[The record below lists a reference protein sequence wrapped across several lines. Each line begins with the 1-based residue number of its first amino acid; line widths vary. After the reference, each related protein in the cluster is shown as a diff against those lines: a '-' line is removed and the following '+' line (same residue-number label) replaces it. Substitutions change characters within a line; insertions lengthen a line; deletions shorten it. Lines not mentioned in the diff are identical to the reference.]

1 MAATAEIACQHS
13 PTLIFHPQ
21 HAHRMKR
28 FTLFL
33 LALIGLTSLIA
44 ACANQGAG
52 PDGGPYDETPPHI
65 VGMTAPERLQN
76 GKRTKFSLVFNEL
89 IKVDNPT
96 EKIIVSPPQIE
107 TPEIKV
113 SGRRITVE
121 LLDSMRPNTTYT
133 VDFSDAIT
141 DNNEGNPLGQYTY
154 IFSTGQTTDTMQM
167 SGYVLNAEDLEPVKG
182 ILAGLYQQHHDSVFA
197 QRAFDRVARTDA
209 SGFFSIKGV
218 APDRDYRLYALQD
231 ADGDFHFT
239 QPSEMVG
246 FLHND
251 LRAGAFR
258 DTRYD
263 TLWVDSVRYDS
274 IRIIPY
280 THFTPD
286 DLVVRAF
293 KVDVNTRHYL
303 KAQRDVPEWF
313 TTFFTGPSRKR
324 PTIQG
329 LNFDARKAFVV
340 NASAG
345 NDTLTY
351 WLADTTLLRQ
361 DTLRFAYTYDNW
373 DDSLAQ
379 MLPKT
384 DTLELVPKTTFAKR
398 AANEAK
404 ELEKWNK
411 QREKREKR
419 GDFSKSQPPMV
430 ALQLRADVSSSLV
443 PNRNI
448 LIQFDQPLQRF
459 DTKKLHLRL
468 KKDSTYHDA
477 PYALDTVPNNILAY
491 RLRAEWR
498 PGQEYQ
504 LVIDSAAMTSLY
516 GRVNLATDNK
526 FSIAKLEDFGT
537 VFLSLS
543 NAHESTVVQLLGSD
557 GKPVAQAPTKNG
569 RAEFYYVQPGKY
581 YLRCFFDRN
590 GDRKWTT
597 GSWSPRRDP
606 EEVYYFPKE
615 IEVRANWDL
624 NESWD
629 VTALRLDKQK
639 PDALVKQR
647 SDKQK
652 IDTHQRNIER
662 LRQRGE

>member
-1 MAATAEIACQHS
+1 
-13 PTLIFHPQ
+13 
-21 HAHRMKR
+21 MKR
-28 FTLFL
+28 FSLFL

-182 ILAGLYQQHHDSVFA
+182 ILAGLYQQHHDSVFSK
-197 QRAFDRVARTDA
+197 RAFDRVARTDA

-239 QPSEMVG
+239 QPSEMLG

-293 KVDVNTRHYL
+293 KIDVNTRHYL

-329 LNFDARKAFVV
+329 LNFDASKAFVV

-543 NAHESTVVQLLGSD
+543 NAHESTLVQLLGSD

-590 GDRKWTT
+590 GDGKWTT

>member
-13 PTLIFHPQ
+13 SSLIFHLQ

-52 PDGGPYDETPPHI
+52 PDGGPYDETPPRI

-197 QRAFDRVARTDA
+197 LRAFDRVARTDA

-218 APDRDYRLYALQD
+218 APDRNYRLYALQD

-246 FLHND
+246 FLHTD

-293 KVDVNTRHYL
+293 KIDVNTRHYL

-590 GDRKWTT
+590 GDGKWTT

>member
-1 MAATAEIACQHS
+1 
-13 PTLIFHPQ
+13 
-21 HAHRMKR
+21 MKR

-324 PTIQG
+324 PTIKG

-351 WLADTTLLRQ
+351 WLADTMLLRQ

-448 LIQFDQPLQRF
+448 LIQFDQPLQHF

-590 GDRKWTT
+590 GDGKWTT

>member
-1 MAATAEIACQHS
+1 MQTDENS
-13 PTLIFHPQ
+13 VPVLPTLIFHLQ

-182 ILAGLYQQHHDSVFA
+182 ILAGLYQQHHDSLFA

-239 QPSEMVG
+239 QPSEMLG

-324 PTIQG
+324 PIIQG

-448 LIQFDQPLQRF
+448 LIQFDQPLQHF
-459 DTKKLHLRL
+459 DMKKLHLRL

-590 GDRKWTT
+590 GDGKWTT

>member
-1 MAATAEIACQHS
+1 
-13 PTLIFHPQ
+13 
-21 HAHRMKR
+21 MKR

-33 LALIGLTSLIA
+33 LALIGLTSLMA

-52 PDGGPYDETPPHI
+52 PDGGPYDETPPRI

-293 KVDVNTRHYL
+293 KIDVNTRHYL

-590 GDRKWTT
+590 GDGKWTT

>member
-1 MAATAEIACQHS
+1 
-13 PTLIFHPQ
+13 
-21 HAHRMKR
+21 MKR

-293 KVDVNTRHYL
+293 KIDVNTRHYL

-590 GDRKWTT
+590 GDGKWTT

>member
-1 MAATAEIACQHS
+1 
-13 PTLIFHPQ
+13 
-21 HAHRMKR
+21 MKR

-52 PDGGPYDETPPHI
+52 PDGGPYDETPPRI

-141 DNNEGNPLGQYTY
+141 DNNEGNPLGQYTS

-239 QPSEMVG
+239 QPSEMLG

-448 LIQFDQPLQRF
+448 LIQFDQPLQHF

-590 GDRKWTT
+590 GDGKWTT

>member
-1 MAATAEIACQHS
+1 
-13 PTLIFHPQ
+13 
-21 HAHRMKR
+21 MKR
-28 FTLFL
+28 FSLFL

-52 PDGGPYDETPPHI
+52 PDGGPYDETPPRI

-113 SGRRITVE
+113 SGRRVTVE

-182 ILAGLYQQHHDSVFA
+182 ILAGLYQQHHDSVFGK
-197 QRAFDRVARTDA
+197 RAFDRVARTDA

-239 QPSEMVG
+239 QPSEMLG

-293 KVDVNTRHYL
+293 KIDVNTRHYL

-329 LNFDARKAFVV
+329 LNFDASKAFVV

-590 GDRKWTT
+590 GDGKWTT

-647 SDKQK
+647 NDKQK

>member
-1 MAATAEIACQHS
+1 
-13 PTLIFHPQ
+13 
-21 HAHRMKR
+21 MKR
-28 FTLFL
+28 FSLFL

-182 ILAGLYQQHHDSVFA
+182 ILAGLYQQHHDSVFSK
-197 QRAFDRVARTDA
+197 RAFDRVARTDA

-239 QPSEMVG
+239 QPSEMLG

-293 KVDVNTRHYL
+293 KIDVNTRHYL

-329 LNFDARKAFVV
+329 LNFDASKAFVV

-384 DTLELVPKTTFAKR
+384 DNLELVPKTTFAKR

-590 GDRKWTT
+590 GDGKWTT

>member
-1 MAATAEIACQHS
+1 
-13 PTLIFHPQ
+13 
-21 HAHRMKR
+21 MKR
-28 FTLFL
+28 FSLFL

-182 ILAGLYQQHHDSVFA
+182 ILAGLYQQHNDSVFSK
-197 QRAFDRVARTDA
+197 RAFDRVARTDA

-239 QPSEMVG
+239 QPSEMLG

-293 KVDVNTRHYL
+293 KIDVNTRHYL

-329 LNFDARKAFVV
+329 LNFDASKAFVV

-384 DTLELVPKTTFAKR
+384 DTLELVPKMTFAKR

-543 NAHESTVVQLLGSD
+543 NAHESTLVQLLGSD

-590 GDRKWTT
+590 GDGKWTT

>member
-1 MAATAEIACQHS
+1 
-13 PTLIFHPQ
+13 
-21 HAHRMKR
+21 MKR

-293 KVDVNTRHYL
+293 KIDVNTRHYL

-448 LIQFDQPLQRF
+448 LIQFDQPLQHF
-459 DTKKLHLRL
+459 NTKKLHLRL

-590 GDRKWTT
+590 GDGKWTT

>member
-1 MAATAEIACQHS
+1 
-13 PTLIFHPQ
+13 
-21 HAHRMKR
+21 MKR
-28 FTLFL
+28 FSLFL

-52 PDGGPYDETPPHI
+52 PDGGPYDETPPRI

-182 ILAGLYQQHHDSVFA
+182 ILAGLYQQHNDSVFGK
-197 QRAFDRVARTDA
+197 RAFDRVARTDA

-239 QPSEMVG
+239 QPSEMLG

-293 KVDVNTRHYL
+293 KIDVNTRHYL

-329 LNFDARKAFVV
+329 LNFDASKAFVV

-430 ALQLRADVSSSLV
+430 EA
-443 PNRNI
+443 
-448 LIQFDQPLQRF
+448 
-459 DTKKLHLRL
+459 
-468 KKDSTYHDA
+468 KD
-477 PYALDTVPNNILAY
+477 
-491 RLRAEWR
+491 
-498 PGQEYQ
+498 
-504 LVIDSAAMTSLY
+504 
-516 GRVNLATDNK
+516 
-526 FSIAKLEDFGT
+526 
-537 VFLSLS
+537 
-543 NAHESTVVQLLGSD
+543 
-557 GKPVAQAPTKNG
+557 
-569 RAEFYYVQPGKY
+569 
-581 YLRCFFDRN
+581 
-590 GDRKWTT
+590 
-597 GSWSPRRDP
+597 
-606 EEVYYFPKE
+606 
-615 IEVRANWDL
+615 
-624 NESWD
+624 
-629 VTALRLDKQK
+629 
-639 PDALVKQR
+639 
-647 SDKQK
+647 
-652 IDTHQRNIER
+652 
-662 LRQRGE
+662 

>member
-1 MAATAEIACQHS
+1 
-13 PTLIFHPQ
+13 
-21 HAHRMKR
+21 MKR
-28 FTLFL
+28 FSLFL

-65 VGMTAPERLQN
+65 VGMTAPQRLQN

-182 ILAGLYQQHHDSVFA
+182 ILAGLYQQHNDSVFGK
-197 QRAFDRVARTDA
+197 RAFDRVARTDA

-239 QPSEMVG
+239 QPSEMLG

-251 LRAGAFR
+251 LRASAFR

-293 KVDVNTRHYL
+293 KIDVNTRHYL

-329 LNFDARKAFVV
+329 LNFDASKAFVV

-543 NAHESTVVQLLGSD
+543 NAHESTVVQLLDSD

-590 GDRKWTT
+590 GDGKWTT

>member
-1 MAATAEIACQHS
+1 
-13 PTLIFHPQ
+13 
-21 HAHRMKR
+21 MKR

-107 TPEIKV
+107 KPEIKV

-182 ILAGLYQQHHDSVFA
+182 ILAGLYQQHHDSVFSK
-197 QRAFDRVARTDA
+197 RAFDRVARTDA

-239 QPSEMVG
+239 QPSEMLG

-293 KVDVNTRHYL
+293 KIDVNTRHYL

-329 LNFDARKAFVV
+329 LNFDASKAFVV

-590 GDRKWTT
+590 GDGKWTT

>member
-1 MAATAEIACQHS
+1 
-13 PTLIFHPQ
+13 
-21 HAHRMKR
+21 MKR
-28 FTLFL
+28 FSLFL

-52 PDGGPYDETPPHI
+52 PDGGPYDETPPRI

-182 ILAGLYQQHHDSVFA
+182 ILAGLYQQHHDSVFSK
-197 QRAFDRVARTDA
+197 RAFDRVARTDA

-239 QPSEMVG
+239 QPSEMLG
-246 FLHND
+246 FLHTN

-293 KVDVNTRHYL
+293 KIDVNTRHYL

-329 LNFDARKAFVV
+329 LNFDASKAFVV

-590 GDRKWTT
+590 GDGKWTT

-629 VTALRLDKQK
+629 VTAIRLDKQK

>member
-1 MAATAEIACQHS
+1 
-13 PTLIFHPQ
+13 
-21 HAHRMKR
+21 MKR
-28 FTLFL
+28 FSLFL

-52 PDGGPYDETPPHI
+52 PDGGPYDETPPRI

-239 QPSEMVG
+239 QPSEMLG

-340 NASAG
+340 NTSAG

-448 LIQFDQPLQRF
+448 LIQFDQPLQHF
-459 DTKKLHLRL
+459 DMKKLHLRL

-590 GDRKWTT
+590 GDGKWTT

>member
-1 MAATAEIACQHS
+1 
-13 PTLIFHPQ
+13 
-21 HAHRMKR
+21 MKR

-52 PDGGPYDETPPHI
+52 PDGGPYDETPPRI

-197 QRAFDRVARTDA
+197 LRAFDRVARTDA

-239 QPSEMVG
+239 QPSEMLG

-443 PNRNI
+443 SNRNI
-448 LIQFDQPLQRF
+448 LIQFDQPLQHF

-590 GDRKWTT
+590 GDGKWTT

>member
-1 MAATAEIACQHS
+1 
-13 PTLIFHPQ
+13 
-21 HAHRMKR
+21 MKR
-28 FTLFL
+28 FSLFL

-182 ILAGLYQQHHDSVFA
+182 ILAGLYQQHHDSIFA

-239 QPSEMVG
+239 QPSEMLG

-293 KVDVNTRHYL
+293 KIDVNTRHYL

-448 LIQFDQPLQRF
+448 LIQFDQPLQHF
-459 DTKKLHLRL
+459 NTKKLHLRL

-590 GDRKWTT
+590 GDGKWTT

>member
-1 MAATAEIACQHS
+1 
-13 PTLIFHPQ
+13 
-21 HAHRMKR
+21 MKR

-293 KVDVNTRHYL
+293 KIDVNTRHYL

-324 PTIQG
+324 PIIQG
-329 LNFDARKAFVV
+329 LNFDASKAFVV

-477 PYALDTVPNNILAY
+477 PYALDTVPNDILAY

-590 GDRKWTT
+590 GDGKWTT

>member
-1 MAATAEIACQHS
+1 
-13 PTLIFHPQ
+13 
-21 HAHRMKR
+21 MKR

-52 PDGGPYDETPPHI
+52 PDGGPYDETPPRI

-239 QPSEMVG
+239 QPSEMLG

-293 KVDVNTRHYL
+293 KIDVNTRHYL
-303 KAQRDVPEWF
+303 KAQRDVSEWF

-324 PTIQG
+324 PTIKG

-448 LIQFDQPLQRF
+448 LIQFDQPLQHF

-590 GDRKWTT
+590 GDGKWTT

>member
-1 MAATAEIACQHS
+1 
-13 PTLIFHPQ
+13 
-21 HAHRMKR
+21 MKR
-28 FTLFL
+28 FSLFL

-182 ILAGLYQQHHDSVFA
+182 ILAGLYQQHHDSIFA

-239 QPSEMVG
+239 QPSEMLG
-246 FLHND
+246 FFHND

-293 KVDVNTRHYL
+293 KIDINTRHYL

-448 LIQFDQPLQRF
+448 LIQFDQPLQHF
-459 DTKKLHLRL
+459 DMKKLHLRL

-590 GDRKWTT
+590 GDGKWTT

>member
-1 MAATAEIACQHS
+1 
-13 PTLIFHPQ
+13 
-21 HAHRMKR
+21 MKR

-33 LALIGLTSLIA
+33 LALIGLTSLMA

-52 PDGGPYDETPPHI
+52 PDGGPYDETPPRI

-293 KVDVNTRHYL
+293 KIDVNTRHYL

-590 GDRKWTT
+590 GDGKWTT

-629 VTALRLDKQK
+629 VTAVRLDKQK

>member
-1 MAATAEIACQHS
+1 
-13 PTLIFHPQ
+13 
-21 HAHRMKR
+21 MKR

-65 VGMTAPERLQN
+65 VGMTVPERLQN

-293 KVDVNTRHYL
+293 KIDVNTRHYL

-324 PTIQG
+324 PIIQG
-329 LNFDARKAFVV
+329 LNFDASKAFVV

-477 PYALDTVPNNILAY
+477 PYALDTVPNDILAY

-590 GDRKWTT
+590 GDGKWTT

>member
-1 MAATAEIACQHS
+1 
-13 PTLIFHPQ
+13 
-21 HAHRMKR
+21 MKR
-28 FTLFL
+28 FSLFL

-182 ILAGLYQQHHDSVFA
+182 ILAGLYQQHHDSVFSK
-197 QRAFDRVARTDA
+197 RAFDRVARTDA

-239 QPSEMVG
+239 QPSEMLG

-293 KVDVNTRHYL
+293 KIDVNTRHYL

-329 LNFDARKAFVV
+329 LNFDASKAFVV

-448 LIQFDQPLQRF
+448 LIQFDQPLQHF

-590 GDRKWTT
+590 GDGKWTT